1 MSNEALLSQY
11 EHSSRLFQLADRI
24 TMSRPQHLLLK
35 NLQGSAPAF
44 VIAAI
49 FNHPSSSQLN
59 HLVVCEDAETA
70 AYFHN
75 SLENLTRALDIF
87 YFPSSFKNNKTWQ
100 ELSSSHVML
109 RTEALT
115 RWSSGGNKKI
125 IVTCPEAIFEKVV
138 LPETLA
144 GKYDPPEIG

>member
-1 MSNEALLSQY
+1 MSNEVFLSQY
-11 EHSSRLFQLADRI
+11 EHSSRLFQLADRL
-24 TMSRPQHLLLK
+24 TMSQPQHLQLK
-35 NLQGSAPAF
+35 NLQGSSPAF

-49 FNHPSSSQLN
+49 FNLPATSQLN

-75 SLENLTRALDIF
+75 SLENLTGALDIF

-100 ELSSSHVML
+100 ELNNSHVML

-115 RWSSGGNKKI
+115 RWSGGGNKKI
-125 IVTCPEAIFEKVV
+125 IVTYPEAFLK
-138 LPETLA
+138 
-144 GKYDPPEIG
+144 K